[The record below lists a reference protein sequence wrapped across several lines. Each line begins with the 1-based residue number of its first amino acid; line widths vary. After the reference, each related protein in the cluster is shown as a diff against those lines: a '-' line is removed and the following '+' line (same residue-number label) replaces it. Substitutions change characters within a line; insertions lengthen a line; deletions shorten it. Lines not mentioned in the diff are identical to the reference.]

1 MNIKSVTGMTEILP
15 TKIKKESKTE
25 SSTDRDANGRS
36 SDGNAEKKKFTEEE
50 IQKILEY
57 MKALDGIKNNNLSVT
72 CERHNDQYIVSVLD
86 YQGKIV
92 RRIPE
97 KDLYQ
102 FYIQA
107 KEKTSG
113 HILNKAM

>member
-1 MNIKSVTGMTEILP
+1 MNIKSVTGINEILQ
-15 TKIKKESKTE
+15 TKFKKESKTE

-36 SDGNAEKKKFTEEE
+36 SDGNSEKKKFTEEE
-50 IQKILEY
+50 VEKILEY
-57 MKALDGIKNNNLSVT
+57 MKALDGIKNNNLTLT

-86 YQGKIV
+86 LHGKVV